1 MEIQHELKAI
11 FLIQVFPE
19 DGGKLENCLFSSI
32 GCTAPISVVLFC
44 TEEMLRHKKSFKR

>member
-19 DGGKLENCLFSSI
+19 DGSTLENCLFSSM
-32 GCTAPISVVLFC
+32 GCTAQISVILFC
-44 TEEMLRHKKSFKR
+44 TEEMFSHTEII